1 MTRQVGEVSASET
14 GGFTRKAVKPF
25 KITKQAV
32 TASELH
38 VITTRRANAQT
49 THIQILE
56 KSQYVTVNTDDQ
68 TGGRGLN
75 KKQVGSLGLGRLS
88 NCFK

>member
-1 MTRQVGEVSASET
+1 M
-14 GGFTRKAVKPF
+14 
-25 KITKQAV
+25 
-32 TASELH
+32 
-38 VITTRRANAQT
+38 

-56 KSQYVTVNTDDQ
+56 KSQYVIVNTDDQ